1 MHFRSTRHLLTF
13 LLAVGLMT
21 APMFGATPHSKRRSV
36 HRTIAART
44 GAKTRTA
51 RTAARTRSAWYA
63 PSGRAHF
70 TAVALGAHRPSSH
83 LSRLALRRH
92 AAFSPWTEPTFAD
105 STAGDLVDGE
115 DLVVRR
121 AAVQALGPFNGTI
134 VVTDP
139 QSGRILSIV
148 NQKLAYKSG
157 FQPCSTIK
165 LVAALAGLNEGII
178 DQESLLQTGAPHHLN
193 LTEAI
198 ARSDNSFFAN
208 VGTKLGFERVTRYA
222 KLFGLGE
229 KASTIDEELPGKWPL
244 EPPSEG
250 GVGMMT
256 SFGLGITL
264 TPLEL
269 ADLVSAIAN
278 GGTLYT
284 LQHPRTLDEIAQ
296 FVPRVKRHL
305 EVASLIPNIKPGMM
319 GAVEFGTARRATFDP
334 NAPIFGKTGTCT
346 DKNSPTHLGWF
357 GSFNEVGSKKIV
369 VVVLLTG
376 GGKISGPV
384 ASGVAGS
391 VYKNLAQEDY
401 FGQGNGPLSLISTTC
416 CH

>member
-1 MHFRSTRHLLTF
+1 MHYRSTRSLLSF
-13 LLAVGLMT
+13 LLATGLMT
-21 APMFGATPHSKRRSV
+21 APMFGATTHKKRAVHTAAKPHSK
-36 HRTIAART
+36 T
-44 GAKTRTA
+44 GAV
-51 RTAARTRSAWYA
+51 ARTRSTSSSVRYT
-63 PSGRAHF
+63 
-70 TAVALGAHRPSSH
+70 TAAYHPSSRTSTRV
-83 LSRLALRRH
+83 SRVGLRRH
-92 AAFSPWTEPTFAD
+92 VAFSPWTEPNYAD

-115 DLVVRR
+115 DLMVRR
-121 AAVQALGPFNGTI
+121 AAVQALGPLNGSI

-165 LVAALAGLNEGII
+165 LVAALAGLNEGVI
-178 DQESLLQTGAPHHLN
+178 DRESLQVSGHRLN
-193 LTEAI
+193 LTDAL

-208 VGTKLGFERVTRYA
+208 VGNKLGYDRVTHYA
-222 KLFGLGE
+222 KLMGLGE
-229 KASTIDEELPGKWPL
+229 KASTIDEEQAGRWP
-244 EPPSEG
+244 EQPPAASDG

-256 SFGLGITL
+256 SFGLGILL

-284 LQHPRTLDEIAQ
+284 LQHPRSQDEIAQ
-296 FVPRVKRHL
+296 FVPRVRRHL
-305 EVASLIPNIKPGMM
+305 EVAPLIADIKPGMM

-357 GSFNEVGSKKIV
+357 GSFNEVGTKKIV

-376 GGKISGPV
+376 ANKVSGPV
-384 ASGVAGS
+384 ASGVAGA
-391 VYKNLAQEDY
+391 VYKNLEQEDY
-401 FGQGNGPLSLISTTC
+401 FGLGTASVSLMSTAC
-416 CH
+416 CR

>member
-1 MHFRSTRHLLTF
+1 MHFRSTRPLLTF
-13 LLAVGLMT
+13 FLASGLMT
-21 APMFGATPHSKRRSV
+21 APMFGAASHSKRRPV
-36 HRTIAART
+36 HRT
-44 GAKTRTA
+44 GAKAGTT
-51 RTAARTRSAWYA
+51 ARTRSLR
-63 PSGRAHF
+63 GGAHF
-70 TAVALGAHRPSSH
+70 TTVALVGHRPGSH
-83 LSRLALRRH
+83 LSRLAARRH
-92 AAFSPWTEPTFAD
+92 AAFSPWLEPTFAD

-115 DLVVRR
+115 DIVVRR
-121 AAVQALGPFNGTI
+121 AAAQALGPFNGT
-134 VVTDP
+134 VVVVDP

-178 DQESLLQTGAPHHLN
+178 DQESLLQTGTRRSLT

-198 ARSDNSFFAN
+198 AHSNNPFFADIG
-208 VGTKLGFERVTRYA
+208 VKLGYDRVTRYA

-229 KASTIDEELPGKWPL
+229 KASTIEEEKAGVWPSVA
-244 EPPSEG
+244 PADG

-269 ADLVSAIAN
+269 AGLVSSIAN

-284 LQHPRTLDEIAQ
+284 LQHPRTLDEVAQ
-296 FVPRVKRHL
+296 FIPRVKRHL
-305 EVASLIPNIKPGMM
+305 EVAALIPHIKPGMM
-319 GAVEFGTARRATFDP
+319 GAVEFGTARRAAFDP
-334 NAPIFGKTGTCT
+334 SAPIFGKTGTCT

-357 GSFNEVGSKKIV
+357 GSFNEVGTKKLV

-376 GGKISGPV
+376 GGAINGPV
-384 ASGVAGS
+384 ASGIAGA
-391 VYKNLAQEDY
+391 VYKNLEQQDY
-401 FGQGNGPLSLISTTC
+401 FGVGVNPALISTAC
-416 CH
+416 CR

>member
-1 MHFRSTRHLLTF
+1 MHLRSTGSLPTF
-13 LLAVGLMT
+13 CLALGLMT
-21 APMFGATPHSKRRSV
+21 APMFGATSPKKRRNV
-36 HRTIAART
+36 HKPAAT
-44 GAKTRTA
+44 KAHVSTRT
-51 RTAARTRSAWYA
+51 RTSGSVRYTTAAFVSRPGTR
-63 PSGRAHF
+63 
-70 TAVALGAHRPSSH
+70 V
-83 LSRLALRRH
+83 SRLGLRRRAPVEH
-92 AAFSPWTEPTFAD
+92 WTTPNYAD
-105 STAGDLVDGE
+105 STDGDLVDGE
-115 DLVVRR
+115 DLVVRK
-121 AAVQALGPFNGTI
+121 AAVEALGPLNGTI
-134 VVTDP
+134 VITDP

-178 DQESLLQTGAPHHLN
+178 DQDSLMQTGAPHRLN

-198 ARSDNSFFAN
+198 AKSDNSYFAE
-208 VGTKLGFERVTRYA
+208 VGNKLGYDRVTRYA
-222 KLFGLGE
+222 KLMGLGQ
-229 KASTIDEELPGKWPL
+229 KASTIDEEKAGHWPVQ
-244 EPPSEG
+244 PPADG

-269 ADLVSAIAN
+269 AGLVSAIAN

-284 LQHPRTLDEIAQ
+284 LQHPRTLDEMAQ
-296 FVPRVKRHL
+296 FVPRVQRHF
-305 EVASLIPNIKPGMM
+305 EFASLIPNIKPGMM

-357 GSFNEVGSKKIV
+357 GSFNEIGTKKIV

-376 GGKISGPV
+376 AGKVNGPV
-384 ASGVAGS
+384 ASGVAGA
-391 VYKNLAQEDY
+391 VYKNLAQVDY
-401 FGQGNGPLSLISTTC
+401 FGQGIDPLSLPSTAC
-416 CH
+416 CR

>member
-1 MHFRSTRHLLTF
+1 MHYRSTRRILTFFLAVSLLTD
-13 LLAVGLMT
+13 
-21 APMFGATPHSKRRSV
+21 PMFGATRHSTRRPV
-36 HRTIAART
+36 HRTSGAKART
-44 GAKTRTA
+44 TA
-51 RTAARTRSAWYA
+51 RTHPLR
-63 PSGRAHF
+63 GGAHL
-70 TAVALGAHRPSSH
+70 TTVALVGHRPSSH
-83 LSRLALRRH
+83 LSRLAARRH
-92 AAFSPWTEPTFAD
+92 AAFSPWAEPSFAD

-115 DLVVRR
+115 DLIVRR
-121 AAVQALGPFNGTI
+121 AATQALGPFNGT
-134 VVTDP
+134 VVVVDP

-178 DQESLLQTGAPHHLN
+178 DQESLLETGGKHRLT

-198 ARSDNSFFAN
+198 ARSNNPFFAN
-208 VGTKLGFERVTRYA
+208 VGTKLGYDRVTRYA
-222 KLFGLGE
+222 KLCGLGE
-229 KASTIDEELPGKWPL
+229 KASTIEEERPGVWPV
-244 EPPSEG
+244 EPPADG

-269 ADLVSAIAN
+269 AGLVSAIAN

-296 FVPRVKRHL
+296 FVPRVKRQL
-305 EVASLIPNIKPGMM
+305 EVAPLIPHIKPGMM
-319 GAVEFGTARRATFDP
+319 GAVEFGTARRAAFDP
-334 NAPIFGKTGTCT
+334 SAPIFGKTGTCT

-357 GSFNEVGSKKIV
+357 GSFNEVGTKKLV

-376 GGKISGPV
+376 ARAINGPV
-384 ASGVAGS
+384 ASGIAGA
-391 VYKNLAQEDY
+391 VYKNLQQQDY
-401 FGQGNGPLSLISTTC
+401 FGVGVNPMALISTAC
-416 CH
+416 CR

>member
-1 MHFRSTRHLLTF
+1 MHFRSTRPLLTF
-13 LLAVGLMT
+13 FLALGLMA
-21 APMFGATPHSKRRSV
+21 APMFGATHSKRRPV
-36 HRTIAART
+36 HRTAGAKART
-44 GAKTRTA
+44 T
-51 RTAARTRSAWYA
+51 ARTRSLR
-63 PSGRAHF
+63 GGAHL
-70 TAVALGAHRPSSH
+70 TTVALVGHRPSSH
-83 LSRLALRRH
+83 LSRLAARRH
-92 AAFSPWTEPTFAD
+92 AAFSPWLEPTFAD

-121 AAVQALGPFNGTI
+121 AAAQALGPFNGT
-134 VVTDP
+134 VVVVDP

-178 DQESLLQTGAPHHLN
+178 DQDSLLQTGAKHSLT

-198 ARSDNSFFAN
+198 AHSNNLFFAN
-208 VGTKLGFERVTRYA
+208 AGIKLGYERVTRYA

-229 KASTIDEELPGKWPL
+229 KASTIEEEQAGVWPSA
-244 EPPSEG
+244 PPADG

-269 ADLVSAIAN
+269 ASLVSAIAN

-296 FVPRVKRHL
+296 FVPRVKRQL
-305 EVASLIPNIKPGMM
+305 EVAPLIPHIKPGMM

-334 NAPIFGKTGTCT
+334 SAPIFGKTGTCT

-357 GSFNEVGSKKIV
+357 GSFNEVGTKKLV

-376 GGKISGPV
+376 GGSINGPV
-384 ASGVAGS
+384 ASGIAGA
-391 VYKNLAQEDY
+391 VYKNLAQQDY
-401 FGQGNGPLSLISTTC
+401 FGVANGPMALISTAC
-416 CH
+416 CR